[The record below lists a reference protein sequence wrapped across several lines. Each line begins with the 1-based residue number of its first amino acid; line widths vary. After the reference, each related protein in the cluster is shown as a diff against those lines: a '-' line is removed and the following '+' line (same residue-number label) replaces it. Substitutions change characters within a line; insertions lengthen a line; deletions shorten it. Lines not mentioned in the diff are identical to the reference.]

1 MKHSKTRAAPGKTR
15 AASAVAVPAFI
26 AAIEARAGQNGR
38 EEEHQVNINE
48 SQREAHV

>member
-1 MKHSKTRAAPGKTR
+1 MKHSKTRA
-15 AASAVAVPAFI
+15 AVAVPAFI

-38 EEEHQVNINE
+38 EEEHHVNINE